1 VPKEQPHTHPQQ
13 YEPDAVSA
21 SVSSLYP
28 AGADIE
34 LHMPASATSFASTCT
49 PMTAG

>member
-1 VPKEQPHTHPQQ
+1 VHEEQPHTYQQQ
-13 YEPDAVSA
+13 YEPDAVSV

-34 LHMPASATSFASTCT
+34 LHTPASATSFASACT